1 MKVVSWVKS
10 IFQSKRLNTTSMES
24 IPVLRTETP
33 TKIIETRIKPI
44 KIPTIVDVGGK
55 LGVISREIIELKND
69 IVTKSWFKTEY
80 EDTGS
85 EVIGRLMRIEDALIL
100 LKNNILQFND
110 NLSKFTKTIDKIELK
125 KPPSRI
131 GVLGIPGQILDLLKE
146 GGQTRYKDLSGQLN
160 ISDPTLSKYLKMLC
174 KTNKIKRK
182 KIGKA
187 VYYEL
192 APT

>member
-1 MKVVSWVKS
+1 MKIVSWVKS
-10 IFQSKRLNTTSMES
+10 IFQSKRLNTISMEP
-24 IPVLRTETP
+24 IPILRTETP
-33 TKIIETRIKPI
+33 TKVIETRIKPI

-55 LGVISREIIELKND
+55 LGIISKEIMELKND

-85 EVIGRLMRIEDALIL
+85 EVIDRLIQIEDSLTL
-100 LKNNILQFND
+100 LKNNILQFNN
-110 NLSKFTKTIDKIELK
+110 NLSKFTKTIDKIELRESPLK
-125 KPPSRI
+125 I

-146 GGQTRYKDLSGQLN
+146 RTQARYKDLSGQLN

-192 APT
+192 SPT